1 MVVEKEAAAAAG
13 VGAVGNSSLLEEAPS
28 QLSHKLIQLFEHLS
42 VIFSGK
48 KCPREWKC
56 RALVFQTYIDA
67 YLTAVV
73 AQCIKQNRADPKK
86 HALNSFL

>member
-28 QLSHKLIQLFEHLS
+28 QLSHKLIQLFEYLS